1 MKFTENNNYIHIF
14 KKENFSNINEIKIS
28 SNNNNKISL
37 NLNEIV
43 IFNKILNN
51 FPYLNCIDKNE
62 FKISLNKKIFEYKF
76 LFKYKYYNNYDN
88 NYVNNINNKNE
99 IINQENQ
106 EKIFNKYLFNKID
119 FNLFKLLRNNNNEI
133 ETKNL
138 FIEIYEQIKCYLN
151 ILNTKFNN
159 NIYNNNNKNM
169 LIFIEKLYQLFK
181 FHNFVINIISKEN
194 DNIINKNYLII
205 RKKSILDKKFFRYLL
220 TNKKKEYLNLF
231 KKIKNN

>member
-1 MKFTENNNYIHIF
+1 MKFTIF
-14 KKENFSNINEIKIS
+14 KKKNLNEIKIANCS
-28 SNNNNKISL
+28 YNNNNKICL
-37 NLNEIV
+37 YLNEIV

-62 FKISLNKKIFEYKF
+62 FKICLNKKIFDYKF
-76 LFKYKYYNNYDN
+76 LFKYKIYNFSDN
-88 NYVNNINNKNE
+88 NNINNINE

-119 FNLFKLLRNNNNEI
+119 FNSFKLLRNNNNEI

-159 NIYNNNNKNM
+159 NNKNNV

-181 FHNFVINIISKEN
+181 FHNYVINIVAKKN
-194 DNIINKNYLII
+194 NNNINNNRLII
-205 RKKSILDKKFFRYLL
+205 HFGKNSIIDKKIFRHMLS
-220 TNKKKEYLNLF
+220 NKKKN
-231 KKIKNN
+231 I